1 MGEDDGLEELISEE
15 MLWDRIPEV
24 EGEERASTY
33 YELSARIYARG
44 QYDEALA
51 LAETARDIYSQLGE
65 EAPSEGLAQAYSA
78 IGYNLNQ
85 LKRMDEAATAMSKA
99 VELLRENKSPIA
111 LELACTLGEWW
122 YTSKKYDKVVETMN
136 ECAQEHLV
144 DGNEIGAAND
154 LHLIG
159 CAERELKNYEKAIEA
174 FKEARVLFKRNK
186 EVIHVARCDQ
196 KMASC
201 LIELG
206 EGELALETARD
217 IYSQLGE
224 EAPSEGL
231 AQAYSAIGYNLNQL
245 KRMDEAAL
253 AMSKAVELLREN
265 KSPIALELAC
275 TLGEWWYTSKQYDKV
290 VETMNECAQ
299 EHLVDGNEIGAAN
312 DLHLIGC
319 AERELKN
326 YEKAIE
332 AFKEA
337 RSLFKRNK
345 EVIHVAR
352 CDQKMASCLIE
363 LGQGE
368 IALETARKAIDVF
381 ETGHDHRRETF
392 ASFEFGKAQILLEK
406 YDEGLATL
414 ENVLAIVSED
424 EPKDFEFIVD
434 VESRIA
440 KILRMQGRGEE
451 ADEIER
457 RLKTVQEAL
466 EDEPELDLLT

>member
-1 MGEDDGLEELISEE
+1 MSEDDDMEELITEE

-24 EGEERASTY
+24 DGEERASTY

-51 LAETARDIYSQLGE
+51 LAETARDIYSTLGDS
-65 EAPSEGLAQAYSA
+65 APSEGLAQAYSA

-99 VELLRENKSPIA
+99 VEI
-111 LELACTLGEWW
+111 
-122 YTSKKYDKVVETMN
+122 
-136 ECAQEHLV
+136 
-144 DGNEIGAAND
+144 
-154 LHLIG
+154 
-159 CAERELKNYEKAIEA
+159 
-174 FKEARVLFKRNK
+174 
-186 EVIHVARCDQ
+186 
-196 KMASC
+196 
-201 LIELG
+201 
-206 EGELALETARD
+206 
-217 IYSQLGE
+217 
-224 EAPSEGL
+224 
-231 AQAYSAIGYNLNQL
+231 
-245 KRMDEAAL
+245 
-253 AMSKAVELLREN
+253 LREN

-326 YEKAIE
+326 YERSID

-337 RSLFKRNK
+337 RALFKRNK

-352 CDQKMASCLIE
+352 CDQKIASCLIE
-363 LGQGE
+363 LGEGE
-368 IALETARKAIDVF
+368 LALETARKAVDVF

-392 ASFEFGKAQILLEK
+392 AQFEYGKAQILLEK
-406 YDEGLATL
+406 FDDALATL
-414 ENVLAIVSED
+414 EQVLSVVSED

-434 VESRIA
+434 VETRIA
-440 KILRMQGRGEE
+440 KIIRMQGRTDE

-457 RLKTVQEAL
+457 RLKSVQETL
-466 EDEPELDLLT
+466 DEELQA

>member
-1 MGEDDGLEELISEE
+1 MEELITEE

-24 EGEERASTY
+24 DGEERASTY

-51 LAETARDIYSQLGE
+51 LAETARDIYSTLGDS
-65 EAPSEGLAQAYSA
+65 APSEGLAQAYSA

-99 VELLRENKSPIA
+99 VEI
-111 LELACTLGEWW
+111 
-122 YTSKKYDKVVETMN
+122 
-136 ECAQEHLV
+136 
-144 DGNEIGAAND
+144 
-154 LHLIG
+154 
-159 CAERELKNYEKAIEA
+159 
-174 FKEARVLFKRNK
+174 
-186 EVIHVARCDQ
+186 
-196 KMASC
+196 
-201 LIELG
+201 
-206 EGELALETARD
+206 
-217 IYSQLGE
+217 
-224 EAPSEGL
+224 
-231 AQAYSAIGYNLNQL
+231 
-245 KRMDEAAL
+245 
-253 AMSKAVELLREN
+253 LREN

-326 YEKAIE
+326 FEKSID

-337 RSLFKRNK
+337 RALFKRNK

-352 CDQKMASCLIE
+352 CDQKIASCFIE
-363 LGQGE
+363 LGEGE
-368 IALETARKAIDVF
+368 LALETARRAVDVF

-392 ASFEFGKAQILLEK
+392 AQFEYGKAQILLEK
-406 YDEGLATL
+406 FDDALATL
-414 ENVLAIVSED
+414 EQVLSVVSED

-434 VESRIA
+434 VETRIA
-440 KILRMQGRGEE
+440 KIIRMQGRTDE

-457 RLKTVQEAL
+457 RLKAVQEAL
-466 EDEPELDLLT
+466 EDDAEA

>member
-1 MGEDDGLEELISEE
+1 MEELITEE

-24 EGEERASTY
+24 DGEERASTY

-51 LAETARDIYSQLGE
+51 LAETARDIYSTLGDS
-65 EAPSEGLAQAYSA
+65 APSEGLAQAYSA

-99 VELLRENKSPIA
+99 VEI
-111 LELACTLGEWW
+111 
-122 YTSKKYDKVVETMN
+122 
-136 ECAQEHLV
+136 
-144 DGNEIGAAND
+144 
-154 LHLIG
+154 
-159 CAERELKNYEKAIEA
+159 
-174 FKEARVLFKRNK
+174 
-186 EVIHVARCDQ
+186 
-196 KMASC
+196 
-201 LIELG
+201 
-206 EGELALETARD
+206 
-217 IYSQLGE
+217 
-224 EAPSEGL
+224 
-231 AQAYSAIGYNLNQL
+231 
-245 KRMDEAAL
+245 
-253 AMSKAVELLREN
+253 LREN

-326 YEKAIE
+326 YERSID

-337 RSLFKRNK
+337 RALFKRNK

-352 CDQKMASCLIE
+352 CDQKIASCLIE
-363 LGQGE
+363 LGEGE
-368 IALETARKAIDVF
+368 LALETARKAVDVF

-392 ASFEFGKAQILLEK
+392 AQFEYGKAQILLEK
-406 YDEGLATL
+406 FDDALATL
-414 ENVLAIVSED
+414 EQVLSVVSED

-434 VESRIA
+434 VETRIA
-440 KILRMQGRGEE
+440 KIIRMQGRTDE

-457 RLKTVQEAL
+457 RLKAVQETL
-466 EDEPELDLLT
+466 DEEPQA